1 MLCGEICQ
9 SLANGVKMI
18 KPSDGLTSRRVI
30 GVYMDTQAD
39 EVIDQGND
47 WQEVEAEQEQ
57 SSEAEKA
64 IEQDEPEAESD
75 TQEGE
80 EPEGDEQ
87 EAEEEVELF
96 LGDEKLESPTSEPEV
111 KDTDLVKKLRK
122 EIQERNRELAAERA
136 KQKAAP
142 AVSVDEQ
149 LVMPTLEDADYDDAA
164 YQQKVIEYLERKS
177 AQDKAKAEREAAQ
190 AKLMEV
196 HNQKL
201 AAYKEGVAKLK
212 VKGFAEAEKAV
223 LDEVPENVQGAILH
237 YADKPEIVV
246 LAAGLNPAIR
256 KQLAETTDPVA
267 LGKLIGSIEAK
278 AKLLPKSKT
287 GKPSPT
293 SQVRGAGGAVIVGLE
308 KALDAARKSG
318 NYDEVMRLKRKLKK

>member
-1 MLCGEICQ
+1 M
-9 SLANGVKMI
+9 LANGVKMNL
-18 KPSDGLTSRRVI
+18 PSDGLTSRI
-30 GVYMDTQAD
+30 EMGFEMGIEAD
-39 EVIDQGND
+39 EVINQGAD

-57 SSEAEKA
+57 TSEAEDA

-75 TQEGE
+75 EQEGE
-80 EPEGDEQ
+80 DPEGGEQ

-111 KDTDLVKKLRK
+111 KDTDLVKNLRK
-122 EIQERNRELAAERA
+122 EIQERNKKIHELE
-136 KQKAAP
+136 KQKSAP
-142 AVSVDEQ
+142 AVSADEQ

-177 AQDKAKAEREAAQ
+177 AQEKAKAEREAAQ
-190 AKLMEV
+190 AKLLEV

-201 AAYKEGVAKLK
+201 VQYRENASKLG

-223 LDEVPENVQGAILH
+223 LEEVPENIQGAILH

-278 AKLLPKSKT
+278 AKLLPKSKQN
-287 GKPSPT
+287 KPAPSAQVKG
-293 SQVRGAGGAVIVGLE
+293 SQGAGKQSAVDADFNKAFPDAVI
-308 KALDAARKSG
+308 R
-318 NYDEVMRLKRKLKK
+318 

>member
-30 GVYMDTQAD
+30 GVYMYPEAD
-39 EVIDQGND
+39 EVVEQE
-47 WQEVEAEQEQ
+47 QPAAEVEAEQAETESSWEEAQ
-57 SSEAEKA
+57 ESESEAN
-64 IEQDEPEAESD
+64 DTEAE
-75 TQEGE
+75 TAEEGE
-80 EPEGDEQ
+80 Q
-87 EAEEEVELF
+87 EEEEVELF

-111 KDTDLVKKLRK
+111 KDTDLVKNLRK
-122 EIQERNRELAAERA
+122 EIQERNRKIHELEA
-136 KQKAAP
+136 KQKTEP
-142 AVSVDEQ
+142 AVSVDEK

-177 AQDKAKAEREAAQ
+177 AQEKAKAEREAAQ

-223 LDEVPENVQGAILH
+223 LEEVPENVQGAILH

-287 GKPSPT
+287 GKPAPSAP
-293 SQVRGAGGAVIVGLE
+293 VRGTQGAGKQTREDADFNKAFPGAVIQ
-308 KALDAARKSG
+308 
-318 NYDEVMRLKRKLKK
+318 

>member
-1 MLCGEICQ
+1 MTE
-9 SLANGVKMI
+9 
-18 KPSDGLTSRRVI
+18 R
-30 GVYMDTQAD
+30 AD
-39 EVIDQGND
+39 EVIEQE
-47 WQEVEAEQEQ
+47 QPAAEVEAEQAETESSWEEAQ
-57 SSEAEKA
+57 ESESEAN
-64 IEQDEPEAESD
+64 DTEAE
-75 TQEGE
+75 TAEEGE
-80 EPEGDEQ
+80 Q
-87 EAEEEVELF
+87 EEEEVELF
-96 LGDEKLESPTSEPEV
+96 LGDERLESPTSEPEV
-111 KDTDLVKKLRK
+111 KDTDLVKNLRK
-122 EIQERNRELAAERA
+122 EIQERNKKIHELE
-136 KQKAAP
+136 KQKSAP
-142 AVSVDEQ
+142 AVSADEQ
-149 LVMPTLEDADYDDAA
+149 LVMPTLEDADYDDEA

-177 AQDKAKAEREAAQ
+177 AQEKAKADRDVAQ

-201 AAYKEGVAKLK
+201 AAYKEGVANLK

-287 GKPSPT
+287 GKPAPSAP
-293 SQVRGAGGAVIVGLE
+293 VRGTQGAGKQTREDADFNKVFPGAVIQ
-308 KALDAARKSG
+308 
-318 NYDEVMRLKRKLKK
+318 

>member
-1 MLCGEICQ
+1 ML
-9 SLANGVKMI
+9 V
-18 KPSDGLTSRRVI
+18 PSDGLTSRRVI

-57 SSEAEKA
+57 SSEADEA
-64 IEQDEPEAESD
+64 IEHDEPEAESD
-75 TQEGE
+75 EQEGE

-111 KDTDLVKKLRK
+111 KDTDLVKNLRK
-122 EIQERNRELAAERA
+122 EIQERNKKIHELE
-136 KQKAAP
+136 KQKSAP

-177 AQDKAKAEREAAQ
+177 AQEKAKAEREAAQ

-223 LDEVPENVQGAILH
+223 LEEVPENVQGAILH

-287 GKPSPT
+287 GKPAPSAP
-293 SQVRGAGGAVIVGLE
+293 VRGTQGAGKQTREDVDFNKAFPGAVIQ
-308 KALDAARKSG
+308 
-318 NYDEVMRLKRKLKK
+318 

>member
-1 MLCGEICQ
+1 MSE
-9 SLANGVKMI
+9 
-18 KPSDGLTSRRVI
+18 
-30 GVYMDTQAD
+30 QAD

-57 SSEAEKA
+57 SSEAETA
-64 IEQDEPEAESD
+64 IEQDEPEAESTD
-75 TQEGE
+75 TEAETVEEGE
-80 EPEGDEQ
+80 PEADD
-87 EAEEEVELF
+87 EVELF

-111 KDTDLVKKLRK
+111 KDTDLVKNLRK
-122 EIQERNRELAAERA
+122 EIQERNKKIHELE
-136 KQKAAP
+136 KQKSTP

-149 LVMPTLEDADYDDAA
+149 LVMPTLEDADYDDAV
-164 YQQKVIEYLERKS
+164 YQQKMIEYLERKR
-177 AQDKAKAEREAAQ
+177 AQEKAKAEREAAQ
-190 AKLMEV
+190 AKLLEV

-223 LDEVPENVQGAILH
+223 LEEVPENVQGAILH

-287 GKPSPT
+287 GKPAPSAP
-293 SQVRGAGGAVIVGLE
+293 VRGTQGAGRQTREDADFNKVFPGAVIQ
-308 KALDAARKSG
+308 
-318 NYDEVMRLKRKLKK
+318 

>member
-1 MLCGEICQ
+1 
-9 SLANGVKMI
+9 
-18 KPSDGLTSRRVI
+18 
-30 GVYMDTQAD
+30 MDTQAD

-57 SSEAEKA
+57 SSGAEEA

-75 TQEGE
+75 DQEGE
-80 EPEGDEQ
+80 EPEGGEQ
-87 EAEEEVELF
+87 EVEEEVELF

-111 KDTDLVKKLRK
+111 KDTDLVKNLRK
-122 EIQERNRELAAERA
+122 EIQERNKKIHELE
-136 KQKAAP
+136 KQKSAP

-177 AQDKAKAEREAAQ
+177 AQEKAKVEREAAQ

-223 LDEVPENVQGAILH
+223 LEEVPENVQGAILH

-287 GKPSPT
+287 GKPAPSAP
-293 SQVRGAGGAVIVGLE
+293 VRGTQGAGKQTREDADFNKAFPGAVIQ
-308 KALDAARKSG
+308 
-318 NYDEVMRLKRKLKK
+318 